1 MNVAVIG
8 GGYAGIAAA
17 VELAQAGI
25 AVTVYESARQL
36 GGRARRVEYRGETLD
51 NGQHLLLG
59 AYSELLRLMALVGA
73 EENALLRIPLQLEFP
88 GHFSLSAPRLPAP
101 LHLLYA
107 LATVRGLS
115 TAQRLAAIRF
125 MLALRRNDFRLAADI
140 SVAALLKN
148 HRQTGE
154 IRRYLWEPLCLAAL
168 NTPLENASAQVFLN
182 VLRDSFTRR
191 RADSDMLLPRVD
203 ATRLFPEPAARYIAQ
218 RGGEIRLGT
227 PVRSIV
233 KQEGGF
239 SVVTDEDAR
248 HFNQVVCAVPPQR
261 LAGLADKLPELAPTL
276 NTVSQF
282 SYQPIYSLYL
292 RYPASITLPSPLLG
306 MSGGLTQWVFD
317 QGQLGRS
324 KGLLTAVISTA
335 GAHEKLERDQLAL
348 RVHQEL
354 CGVFGN
360 LPPPLWIEVIAEKR
374 ATFACTPGLERPPQ
388 ATPSHNF
395 YLAGDYTAGDYPAT
409 LEGAIRSG
417 VKVARI
423 ILNSEK

>member
-8 GGYAGIAAA
+8 GGYAGLAAA

-25 AVTVYESARQL
+25 AVTVYESAQQL

-59 AYSELLRLMALVGA
+59 AYRELLRLMALVGA
-73 EENALLRIPLQLEFP
+73 EQNALLRLPLQLEFP
-88 GHFSLSAPRLPAP
+88 GHFNLTAPRLPAP

-107 LATVRGLS
+107 LSTVRGLRI
-115 TAQRLAAIRF
+115 AQRLAALRF
-125 MLALRRNDFRLAADI
+125 MLTLRRNDFRLATDS
-140 SVAALLKN
+140 SVAELLEH
-148 HRQTGE
+148 HRQTGA

-168 NTPLENASAQVFLN
+168 NTPLENASAQIFLN

-218 RGGEIRLGT
+218 RGGEIRLAT

-233 KQEGGF
+233 KEEGGF
-239 SVVTDEDAR
+239 SVVTDADER
-248 HFNQVVCAVPPQR
+248 HFSQVVCAVAPQR
-261 LAGLADKLPELAPTL
+261 LAGLADKLPELAPAL
-276 NTVSQF
+276 HTVGQF
-282 SYQPIYSLYL
+282 AYQPIYSLYL
-292 RYPASITLPSPLLG
+292 RYPANVALPAPLLG
-306 MSGGLTQWVFD
+306 MDGGLTQWVFD
-317 QGQLGRS
+317 LGQMGRG
-324 KGLLTAVISTA
+324 KGLLAAVISAT
-335 GAHEKLERDQLAL
+335 GVHEKLGRDQLAQ

-360 LPPPLWIEVIAEKR
+360 LPRPLWVEVIAEKR
-374 ATFACTPGLERPPQ
+374 ATFACTPALERPPQ
-388 ATPSHNF
+388 ATPLHNF
-395 YLAGDYTAGDYPAT
+395 HLAGDYTAGDYPAT